1 MNKSYFCSERVRLR
15 AMEPEDLEVMYA
27 MENDSQTWDVTNF
40 TVPYSRFV
48 LKQYIENSE
57 CDMFA
62 DRQLRMM
69 IIRVEDDAVIGT
81 IDITEFSPMH
91 ARGEVGIAIRKEYQG
106 NGYAKEALRLL
117 CDYVF
122 SFLYLKQLIVHISV
136 DNEASIRLFESCG
149 FVRCGL
155 LKEWWR
161 VEDAIRMSCCCNFS
175 EALIERWNLRETRP
189 YFIFC
194 SQLAQCLL
202 PECAAGRLVH

>member
-1 MNKSYFCSERVRLR
+1 MNKSYFCNERVRLR

-69 IIRVEDDAVIGT
+69 IIR
-81 IDITEFSPMH
+81 
-91 ARGEVGIAIRKEYQG
+91 KEYQG

-155 LKEWWR
+155 LREWWR
-161 VEDAIRMSCCCNFS
+161 VGGCYKDVV
-175 EALIERWNLRETRP
+175 LLQLLRSTN
-189 YFIFC
+189 
-194 SQLAQCLL
+194 
-202 PECAAGRLVH
+202 

>member
-69 IIRVEDDAVIGT
+69 IVRAEDDALIGT

-122 SFLYLKQLIVHISV
+122 SFLYL
-136 DNEASIRLFESCG
+136 ASPDVPFGGVTSCVAIG
-149 FVRCGL
+149 DDDKFPP
-155 LKEWWR
+155 LKEYTYTLFCAYT
-161 VEDAIRMSCCCNFS
+161 AISS
-175 EALIERWNLRETRP
+175 
-189 YFIFC
+189 
-194 SQLAQCLL
+194 
-202 PECAAGRLVH
+202 

>member
-69 IIRVEDDAVIGT
+69 IVRAEDDALIGT

-91 ARGEVGIAIRKEYQG
+91 ARGRGGHCHTEGVSAMVMPRKRCVCC
-106 NGYAKEALRLL
+106 ATM
-117 CDYVF
+117 F
-122 SFLYLKQLIVHISV
+122 SV
-136 DNEASIRLFESCG
+136 SC
-149 FVRCGL
+149 
-155 LKEWWR
+155 
-161 VEDAIRMSCCCNFS
+161 I
-175 EALIERWNLRETRP
+175 
-189 YFIFC
+189 
-194 SQLAQCLL
+194 
-202 PECAAGRLVH
+202 

>member
-1 MNKSYFCSERVRLR
+1 MNKSYFSSERVRLR
-15 AMEPEDLEVMYA
+15 AMEPEDLEVMYD

-40 TVPYSRFV
+40 TVPYSKFV

-69 IIRVEDDAVIGT
+69 IVRVEDNAVIGT
-81 IDITEFSPMH
+81 IDITEFVPMH
-91 ARGEVGIAIRKEYQG
+91 ARGEVGIAIRSGYQG
-106 NGYAKEALRLL
+106 NGYAKEALGLL

-122 SFLYLKQLIVHISV
+122 GFLHMKQLIAHITV
-136 DNEASIRLFESCG
+136 DNEASLRLFESCG

-161 VEDAIRMSCCCNFS
+161 VGREYKDVV
-175 EALIERWNLRETRP
+175 LLQLLRGTN
-189 YFIFC
+189 
-194 SQLAQCLL
+194 
-202 PECAAGRLVH
+202 

>member
-155 LKEWWR
+155 LREWWR
-161 VEDAIRMSCCCNFS
+161 VGGGYKAVV
-175 EALIERWNLRETRP
+175 LLQLLRSTN
-189 YFIFC
+189 
-194 SQLAQCLL
+194 
-202 PECAAGRLVH
+202 

>member
-136 DNEASIRLFESCG
+136 NNEASIRLFESCG

-155 LKEWWR
+155 LREWWR
-161 VEDAIRMSCCCNFS
+161 VGGCYKDVV
-175 EALIERWNLRETRP
+175 LLQLLRSTN
-189 YFIFC
+189 
-194 SQLAQCLL
+194 
-202 PECAAGRLVH
+202 